1 MASTPPLAR
10 CTVRAHATSRGV
22 YAEQTS
28 TTQIAELKEIFS
40 ATWEYPAATYDALFT
55 AFDNCGLPM
64 NGENLISPE
73 CLEHVIDTGK
83 PIITAF
89 ALRQVV
95 KKVQTVSGVD
105 MASVLHALSRS

>member
-1 MASTPPLAR
+1 
-10 CTVRAHATSRGV
+10 
-22 YAEQTS
+22 
-28 TTQIAELKEIFS
+28 
-40 ATWEYPAATYDALFT
+40 
-55 AFDNCGLPM
+55 M

-95 KKVQTVSGVD
+95 KKVQTVSV
-105 MASVLHALSRS
+105 